1 MARLLILDEDNFFIN
16 SVNFFFAN
24 EGYTIETSQDGKVGM
39 ELIEK
44 NNFDVIICNTQ
55 LRHKSGYEVAR
66 AIKQIDAKKNIPII
80 MVSPANNIVS
90 LNSNDEA
97 LYDAYLQKPINFITL
112 KEKIQELANRKLQ
125 ASH

>member
-16 SVNFFFAN
+16 SVNFFFTN
-24 EGYTIETSQDGKVGM
+24 EGYTIETSQDGKLGM

-66 AIKQIDAKKNIPII
+66 AIKQIDSKKNIPII

-90 LNSNDEA
+90 LSSNDEV

-112 KEKIQELANRKLQ
+112 KEKIQELVNRKLQ
-125 ASH
+125 TSH